1 MGNEINH
8 SYMPTKVKPKFYAKK
23 CHENGKAM
31 IENGKKN
38 YLEAWDTFDWLHH
51 TFIYQ

>member
-1 MGNEINH
+1 MECTHFVNH
-8 SYMPTKVKPKFYAKK
+8 IKLLIDPKK